1 MKEIIMIK
9 QNIKN
14 LFFKNTASFR
24 PCISKINNT
33 IIGDAEDINIVL
45 SNYNLLEYSEN
56 YSK

>member
-1 MKEIIMIK
+1 MIK